1 MFHAMNDYR
10 PNHETMYLPRVA
22 ESALLEAMAVFPVVV
37 VSGARQTGKSTL
49 VQNAA
54 GLQNRAYL
62 SLDDPELRDQARR
75 DPGSLLERA
84 RTLTI
89 DEVQRAPDLLLAVK
103 HAVDSD
109 RPRQPGRFVLTG
121 SANLL
126 MMERVSESLAG
137 RAAYLTVW
145 PLTRRERLGLG
156 SAGIWSELLDNPFEL
171 WEDLLN
177 AQSAP
182 PMDWREAVLT
192 GGYPV
197 PAYEL
202 ETARA
207 RALWFDAYI
216 ATYLER
222 DLQTLSSVDNLGDF
236 RRLLRAAAL
245 RTGTVINQAEIARD
259 VALSRATTHRWLNL
273 LETSYQAIRIEAYSV
288 NRTKRLIKSPKL
300 YWSDPGLGLH
310 LAGGDPT
317 GAHLESLVACDLMTW
332 RELQS
337 PRPDVLFWRT
347 VNGEEVDFVIESG
360 STLLPIEVKAAARAT
375 WQDARHLRT
384 FAEQYGDRVR
394 GSIVIHTGDD
404 VVRLD
409 RNTLAVPW
417 WRIL

>member
-1 MFHAMNDYR
+1 
-10 PNHETMYLPRVA
+10 MYLPRVA
-22 ESALLEAMAVFPVVV
+22 ESLLIEAMEVFPVVV

-49 VQNAA
+49 VQNGA
-54 GLQNRAYL
+54 GLQDRTYVT
-62 SLDDPELRDQARR
+62 LDDPELRDQARR
-75 DPGSLLERA
+75 DAASILARA

-126 MMERVSESLAG
+126 MMEKVSESLAG

-156 SAGIWSELLDNPFEL
+156 AAGVWSDLLDNPFEA
-171 WEDLLN
+171 WEEILD
-177 AQSAP
+177 AQSTP

-202 ETARA
+202 ASPRA
-207 RALWFDAYI
+207 RALWFDGYI

-222 DLQTLSSVDNLGDF
+222 DLQTLSSVENLGDF

-259 VALSRATTHRWLNL
+259 VALSRPTAHRWLNL
-273 LETSYQAIRIEAYSV
+273 LETSYQAIRLDAYAV

-300 YWSDPGLGLH
+300 YWSDPGLALH
-310 LAGGDPT
+310 LAGGEPT
-317 GAHLESLVACDLMTW
+317 GAHLENLVACDLMTW
-332 RELQS
+332 RETRT
-337 PRPDVLFWRT
+337 PRPAVLFWRT

-360 STLLPIEVKAAARAT
+360 ARLIPIEVKAATRAT

-394 GSIVIHTGDD
+394 GSLVIHTGDEM
-404 VVRLD
+404 VRLD
-409 RNTLAVPW
+409 RSTLAVPW
-417 WRIL
+417 WRVL